1 MKLFAGLSRT
11 DYQDLFR
18 AIGATLD
25 EEGLSD
31 VRIWEHGDGM
41 MVQGRRSAG
50 GEYESILLSDE
61 RLQMLLEAVYDRRL
75 SELV

>member
-18 AIGATLD
+18 AIGAMLD
-25 EEGLSD
+25 EEGLRD

-41 MVQGRRSAG
+41 VVQGRRTSE

-61 RLQMLLEAVYDRRL
+61 SLKSLLAAVYERRTA
-75 SELV
+75 